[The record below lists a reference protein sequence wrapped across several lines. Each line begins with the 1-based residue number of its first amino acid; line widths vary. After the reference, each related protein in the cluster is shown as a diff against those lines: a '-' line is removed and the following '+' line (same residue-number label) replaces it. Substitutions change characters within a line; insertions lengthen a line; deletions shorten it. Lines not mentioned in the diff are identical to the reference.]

1 MGQAHEIAES
11 LTALKLGEPQTY
23 VDLTLFPLIGDP
35 EAAPGYVLL
44 DEALERH
51 LVHVTEVSAGGR
63 VPELAF
69 ENSSDETVLLVDG
82 DELVGAKQNRVVNLS
97 ILVAAGKTLVIP
109 VSCVE
114 QGPWVYRSGGFPA
127 GPRAS

>member
-1 MGQAHEIAES
+1 MGQVHEIAES
-11 LTALKLGEPQTY
+11 LTALKLGEPQTH
-23 VDLTLFPLIGDP
+23 VDLTLFPLIGDL
-35 EAAPGYVLL
+35 EAAPGYLLL

-97 ILVAAGKTLVIP
+97 ILVA
-109 VSCVE
+109 
-114 QGPWVYRSGGFPA
+114 GGN
-127 GPRAS
+127 S